1 MKNDSNEQSNF
12 IFRNTTIQ
20 TMVAWVLLVGINGLM
35 IYGVITQ
42 VVNGHTFGDEPASNS
57 QLLIGAAISLLISI
71 FVLNFRLDTQ
81 IKNDGIY
88 VRLFP
93 LQLSFK
99 FFPWNSLIKCYVRK
113 YNAVVEYGGWGWR
126 LGLFGKGT
134 AYNISGNEGLQLE
147 FTNNKKLLI
156 GTQKPEEL
164 SEVIQKYFLQ

>member
-1 MKNDSNEQSNF
+1 MIMDNEILFSETQRF
-12 IFRNTTIQ
+12 KQWWLWI
-20 TMVAWVLLVGINGLM
+20 LLIGINGLM
-35 IYGVITQ
+35 IYGVIAQ
-42 VVNGHTFGDEPASNS
+42 VVNGHTFGDKPASNS
-57 QLLIGAAISLLISI
+57 QLLIGTAISLLISI
-71 FVLNFRLDTQ
+71 FVLNFRLDTK

-113 YNAVVEYGGWGWR
+113 YNAIAEYGGWGWR

-147 FTNNKKLLI
+147 FTNGKKLLI

-164 SEVIQKYFLQ
+164 SGIVQKYFLQ